1 MNRRAFLATALVAPV
16 VMAARQA
23 SQDSSTTRALRDPD
37 MAGRPRGAVT
47 DYENDPFIVALEKR
61 LKCSCPC
68 GLDVY
73 TCRTTDFTCTF
84 SPAMHREVVALV
96 EQGKTAQ
103 EILQAFVAQYGERAL
118 MAPAPKGFNWAGYL
132 LPGTAIV
139 LTGSVLSWTLMRR
152 HRVASA
158 TPAPAPAP
166 VDVLSPDERARL
178 ADELQRLEG

>member
-23 SQDSSTTRALRDPD
+23 SQDSSTTRALQAPD
-37 MAGRPRGAVT
+37 MAGRPRGHVT
-47 DYENDPFIVALEKR
+47 DYQNDPEIIVIERR
-61 LKCSCPC
+61 LRCTC
-68 GLDVY
+68 GCNLDIYV
-73 TCRTTDFTCTF
+73 CRTTDFTCTF
-84 SPAMHREVVALV
+84 SPELHREVVGLH
-96 EQGKTAQ
+96 EQGMTAQ
-103 EILQAFVAQYGERAL
+103 EILDTFVAKYGETVL
-118 MAPAPKGFNWAGYL
+118 MAPAPEGFNWAGYL

-158 TPAPAPAP
+158 TPAPAPSP